1 MAKTNATL
9 SGQVQLEIDEQ
20 GLTCHLAY
28 RRTNDGE
35 EWDADRI
42 IGLLRE
48 KGVKEG
54 VSKEEI
60 ARNLKIIAEK
70 GQKEARFPVAKGT
83 VPEDPIPEQA
93 SWANLALPKELQDRV
108 TDIAKSFGGPEI
120 VVEKVEKV
128 KNKKTVPKK
137 SVLPFGG
144 KKEEVVEVVEKRVS
158 KERVYVDP
166 TVEQYG
172 YAERGAKI
180 GTIEMSG
187 PGTPGRNIFGEPV
200 ASKALADP
208 YFYVGTGVVRQKSE
222 LVAESTG
229 IVRIGK
235 NWVDLVPFPI
245 SEWDVEMSEDM
256 ATCFLLL
263 SPGDDRAP
271 APTSGDVLER
281 AKTVGCPQDQLL
293 SEREVGSAIQHGL
306 DRGDPHQRIPLTH
319 SDDSYFTVDIDHDKM
334 KATLTARK
342 GRGHGKPLVLKEVG
356 AAIKAANLR
365 GLDYEKIRKD
375 LTEFYRGSEYVLED
389 YVLVEGKPAKRG
401 PGREVDYSV
410 RFLSDKDTNVIKDR
424 AINNPERLGDISSL
438 DVFPVESVSQTALV
452 EREQRLI
459 TIPPAVPGDPGMD
472 VHGNTVPGEVAEE
485 PAILLFENVE
495 RKQNVIISTARG
507 LFEIGVDESDAVL
520 IRVRTHEDAQV
531 TVDVSPDKM
540 RAYLSLIE
548 GAGTGVLLDEALI
561 EAEIEGAGVKKGIK
575 ESVVAEALS
584 SARTQHPVSRVVI
597 AEGQPPRNTEESVFE
612 FLVERA
618 SGSPVTLRENGTA
631 DFKNRDTITS
641 VSAGMEVAELRSDIT
656 DPEDGWDITGEKIP
670 ASTASGE
677 SVDLGDHL
685 RVEQREAGR
694 KVVIAEASGE
704 LVFENNK
711 IEIRS
716 AHVVQGDVGMK
727 TGNIKFAGSVHVSG
741 SVSSG
746 FYVMSDGEIKV
757 AGNVDA
763 ALLSA
768 ADNVVVQGG
777 VHGAGK
783 AAIRSK
789 KGVQAAF
796 AEQATVLSVEDF
808 LLKSALMQC
817 SVKCNGK
824 IKLVGDGGRVV
835 GGKIRTRGGLE
846 AGSLGSSRGV
856 KTQISFGQDYLIG
869 DRIEIEEREIAKIK
883 AKIAKL
889 DTQMRKEGEG
899 LETLRAEK
907 RKLLK
912 VMEKRS
918 LRVFTLRERF
928 EEHNESQIVV
938 TGTVYPG
945 VVVES
950 HGRVHEITQPKK
962 GVRIYFDEETGRIVE
977 EPLKTSDK

>member
-1 MAKTNATL
+1 MAKSDATL

-20 GLTCHLAY
+20 GLTCRLAY
-28 RRTNDGE
+28 RRTTDGE
-35 EWDADRI
+35 EWGADRI
-42 IGLLRE
+42 LALLRE

-60 ARNLKIIAEK
+60 TRNLKNIADK
-70 GQKEARFPVAKGT
+70 GQKEARFLAAKGT

-108 TDIAKSFGGPEI
+108 TDIAKAFAGPEI

-128 KNKKTVPKK
+128 KSKKTVPKK

-144 KKEEVVEVVEKRVS
+144 KKEEVVEVIEKRVS
-158 KERVYVDP
+158 QERVYVDP

-172 YAERGAKI
+172 YAERGGKI
-180 GTIEMSG
+180 GTIEMSA
-187 PGTPGRNIFGEPV
+187 PGTAGRSIFGEPV
-200 ASKALADP
+200 APKMLSDP
-208 YFYVGTGVVRQKSE
+208 YFYIGKGVARQKFE
-222 LVAESTG
+222 LVAETTG

-235 NWVDLVPFPI
+235 NWVDLVPFATHR
-245 SEWDVEMSEDM
+245 WDVEMSEDM

-263 SPGDDRAP
+263 TPGDSRAP
-271 APTSGDVLER
+271 APTGGDVLER
-281 AKTVGCPQDQLL
+281 AKAVGCPQDQLL
-293 SEREVGSAIQHGL
+293 SEREVGTAIQHGF
-306 DRGDPHQRIPLTH
+306 DRGEPDQRIPLTN
-319 SDDSYFTVDIDHDKM
+319 SDDGYFSVDIDHDKM

-342 GRGHGKPLVLKEVG
+342 GRGHGKALVLKEVG
-356 AAIKAANLR
+356 SAIKAANLR
-365 GLDYEKIRKD
+365 GLDYDRIRTD
-375 LTEFYRGSEYVLED
+375 LTEFYRGSDYLLED
-389 YVLVEGKPAKRG
+389 YLLIEGKPAKRG
-401 PGREVDYSV
+401 PGRDVEYSV
-410 RFLSDKDTNVIKDR
+410 RFLSDKDTDVIKDR
-424 AINNPERLGDISSL
+424 AVNHPERLGDISSL
-438 DVFPVESVSQTALV
+438 DVFPVESVSKTALV

-459 TIPPAVPGDPGMD
+459 TIPPAVPGDPGVD

-495 RKQNVIISTARG
+495 RKQNVIISTAG
-507 LFEIGVDESDAVL
+507 GVFEIGVDESDAVL
-520 IRVRTHEDAQV
+520 IRVRAHEDAQV
-531 TVDVSPDKM
+531 IVDVSPDKM

-561 EAEIEGAGVKKGIK
+561 QSEMERAGVKKGIK

-584 SARTQHPVSRVVI
+584 SARTQHPVSRAVI

-618 SGSPVTLRENGTA
+618 SGSPVTLRANGTA

-656 DPEDGWDITGEKIP
+656 DPEDGWDVTGEKIP
-670 ASTASGE
+670 ATSASGE

-711 IEIRS
+711 LEIQS
-716 AHVVQGDVGMK
+716 AHVVKGDVGMK

-741 SVSSG
+741 SVNSG

-796 AEQATVLSVEDF
+796 AEQATILSVEDL

-817 SVKCNGK
+817 NVKCNGK
-824 IKLVGDGGRVV
+824 VKLIGDGGRVV

-846 AGSLGSSRGV
+846 ASSLGSSRGV
-856 KTQISFGQDYLIG
+856 KTQICFGQDYLIG
-869 DRIEIEEREIAKIK
+869 DRIEMEEREITKIK

-889 DTQMRKEGEG
+889 DTQMRKEQDG
-899 LETLRAEK
+899 LEALRVEK

-912 VMEKRS
+912 IMEKRS

-928 EEHNESQIVV
+928 EEHNDSRIVV

-950 HGRVHEITQPKK
+950 HGRVHEISQPKK
-962 GVRIYFDEETGRIVE
+962 GVCIRFDEETGRIVE
-977 EPLKTSDK
+977 EPIQSAEK